1 MTEASA
7 AGAATRDRP
16 AYPSGK
22 VGVLIVNLGT
32 PDATD
37 YWAMR
42 RYLKEFLSDPR
53 VIEVPKL
60 LWWPILNLA
69 ILTIRPSLSGRKYA
83 TIWNKDRNESPLRTY
98 TRAQAQR
105 LARLI
110 GEGAL
115 GDPARP
121 VVVDWG
127 MRYGN
132 PSIKSRLE
140 ALQAQGCD
148 RILCVP
154 LYPQYAASASATVAD
169 KAFAALKTMRWQPV
183 TRIAP
188 PWHDDPVYIDA
199 LAQSVRDAL
208 AKLDFEP
215 EAVIASFH
223 GIPQSYVDKGD
234 PYAAQCVET
243 VRLLRQKLGFSD
255 ARMPLAYQSRFG
267 RTEWIKPYLDATVRE
282 MAQRGVKR
290 IAIVAPGFVSDCV
303 ETIEEI
309 GVEVRDIFLGAG
321 GEHFARIDCLNDT
334 DAGMNVLAHVVRREL
349 QGWI

>member
-1 MTEASA
+1 MSQSFDGDLMTGASA
-7 AGAATRDRP
+7 ADALPTAQS
-16 AYPSGK
+16 AQSGK

-37 YWAMR
+37 YWSMR

-60 LWWPILNLA
+60 LWWPILNLV
-69 ILTIRPSLSGRKYA
+69 ILTIRPSRSGRNYA
-83 TIWNKDRNESPLRTY
+83 SIWNKERDESPLRTY

-105 LARLI
+105 LAQMI
-110 GEGAL
+110 GGGAL
-115 GDPARP
+115 GPSAPP

-132 PSIKSRLE
+132 PSIRSRLE

-169 KAFAALKTMRWQPV
+169 KAFATLKTMRWQPV
-183 TRIAP
+183 ARIAP
-188 PWHDDPVYIDA
+188 PWPGDPVYIDA
-199 LAQSVRDAL
+199 LAQSVREAL

-215 EAVIASFH
+215 QAVIASFH
-223 GIPQSYVDKGD
+223 GIPQSYADKGD
-234 PYAAQCVET
+234 PYPLHCAET
-243 VRLLRQKLGFSD
+243 VRLLRQKLGYSE
-255 ARMPLAYQSRFG
+255 AQMPLAYQSRFG
-267 RTEWIKPYLDATVRE
+267 RTEWLKPYLDATVRD
-282 MAQRGVKR
+282 MPKRGIKR
-290 IAIVAPGFVSDCV
+290 IAVIAPGFVSDCI

-309 GVEVRDIFLGAG
+309 GVEVRDAFLGAG
-321 GEHFARIDCLNDT
+321 GESSHASIASMT
-334 DAGMNVLAHVVRREL
+334 AMPA
-349 QGWI
+349 WAYSPMW